1 MKCKVLR
8 LTKGENLGF
17 VVGEYSTLEFDV
29 FVGIV
34 Q

>member
-1 MKCKVLR
+1 MKYKVLR
-8 LTKGENLGF
+8 LIKGENLGF
-17 VVGEYSTLEFDV
+17 VVDEYSTLEFDL